1 MLQGNVTSLFYL
13 CEFGKAR
20 RVNGSLGDR
29 DCIPALI
36 LRRTTA
42 ARGVRAPTPPDSSTY
57 PAARATAHLL
67 LGDEGLLHFHVLPVL
82 LQLGVFVDLIYSLGS
97 LVGSS
102 WNPVVL

>member
-1 MLQGNVTSLFYL
+1 MPQRNVTSLFYL
-13 CEFGKAR
+13 GDFGKAR
-20 RVNGSLGDR
+20 SVNGSLGDG

-36 LRRTTA
+36 LRRTAA

-57 PAARATAHLL
+57 PAARTSAHLL
-67 LGDEGLLHFHVLPVL
+67 LGDERLLHFHVLPVL

-102 WNPVVL
+102 GNPVVL